1 MGCSSLRGSR
11 RLGREWLWGSALRY
25 AGMLGHKLVGFVLVL
40 AVWQS
45 GEGLQWVDW
54 PRGLKALGFLSL
66 GSMASWVGCAI
77 GESMGTC

>member
-1 MGCSSLRGSR
+1 
-11 RLGREWLWGSALRY
+11 
-25 AGMLGHKLVGFVLVL
+25 MLGHKLVGLVLVL

>member
-1 MGCSSLRGSR
+1 MGSWWVHV
-11 RLGREWLWGSALRY
+11 LGVVRFFGARY